1 MGRDLTE
8 ICEVLFVLVG
18 LLLLRRQRSVWAAV
32 ALSAAVLSR
41 ETAFVVVGGLA
52 FAGVIAF
59 VRGRDRPGQTDVAW
73 LLPALAYVGWEFVGW
88 SLYGAIPLRTDSTNN
103 ITAPFESAA
112 VAMWQYVGLLP
123 SEHAV
128 IWWAELAGR
137 ALVAVSAGTV
147 LRRSRAPAH
156 EKWAWVFAAALCISL
171 SRALWLSHADFRGFE
186 DLYVLSVVLLL
197 DSERDFEV
205 RRCRD
210 RCPLGRDVRTSDDC
224 LLTPSSTG
232 CSHPR
237 SHRSSGGRRGHFDG
251 VGRSWLTR
259 TGSWYGRL
267 SVPVPGSDPARLVD
281 LERYPVTT
289 QQSNAYAG
297 VVAEG
302 RRQLLARGAA
312 EIPGFLSPAGVAEL
326 VRDADA
332 LAPRAHASGGQGTAY
347 LEFPDFALPP
357 DHPRLHFAD
366 YAVRAVAYDVTP
378 LHSPLRCL
386 YEWDPLKD
394 LIEAALDRGPIFR
407 YADPFGA
414 LNLAVMGEGDQ
425 LQWHFD
431 QTDFVVSLA
440 IQPAEAGGDFEVV
453 PRLRS
458 VEDERYDQV
467 AAVLSGD
474 RSRVETLPM
483 TPGTLLIFEGRHSLH
498 RVSPIVGGRWRHVGL
513 LAYDTKPGTM
523 GSDLLRADRYG
534 RTEALDV
541 PPETWP

>member
-1 MGRDLTE
+1 M
-8 ICEVLFVLVG
+8 
-18 LLLLRRQRSVWAAV
+18 
-32 ALSAAVLSR
+32 
-41 ETAFVVVGGLA
+41 
-52 FAGVIAF
+52 
-59 VRGRDRPGQTDVAW
+59 PTDV
-73 LLPALAYVGWEFVGW
+73 
-88 SLYGAIPLRTDSTNN
+88 
-103 ITAPFESAA
+103 
-112 VAMWQYVGLLP
+112 
-123 SEHAV
+123 
-128 IWWAELAGR
+128 
-137 ALVAVSAGTV
+137 
-147 LRRSRAPAH
+147 
-156 EKWAWVFAAALCISL
+156 
-171 SRALWLSHADFRGFE
+171 
-186 DLYVLSVVLLL
+186 
-197 DSERDFEV
+197 
-205 RRCRD
+205 
-210 RCPLGRDVRTSDDC
+210 
-224 LLTPSSTG
+224 
-232 CSHPR
+232 
-237 SHRSSGGRRGHFDG
+237 
-251 VGRSWLTR
+251 
-259 TGSWYGRL
+259 
-267 SVPVPGSDPARLVD
+267 SDPAHLVD
-281 LERYPVTT
+281 LGRYPLLEPG
-289 QQSNAYAG
+289 SPAYREC
-297 VVAEG
+297 VAAA
-302 RRQLLARGAA
+302 RRQLSDKGAA
-312 EIPGFLSPAGVAEL
+312 EIPGFVSAAGVAEL

-332 LAPRAHASGGQGTAY
+332 LAPRAHPSGGQGTAY
-347 LEFPDFALPP
+347 LELPDFSLPP

-378 LHSPLRCL
+378 LDSPLRCL

-414 LNLAVMGEGDQ
+414 LNLAMMGEGDQ

-453 PRLRS
+453 PRIRS

-541 PPETWP
+541 PPLTWP